1 MSSLEITLFVAV
13 IGLIALLVFTLR
25 NNSAL
30 DFERKRGLP
39 RFENPPP
46 PPLMKIKKEDFILR
60 VKMLS
65 NKNDFEANSQFLEI
79 IDKNYYEIFLDLL
92 KIGYSIYPAS
102 KAMTEIVG
110 LSVTTALSTGEIVGL
125 IPTYQFLISLKI
137 EGFS

>member
-1 MSSLEITLFVAV
+1 MSSLEITFLVAI
-13 IGLIALLVFTLR
+13 IGLIALLLIVIR
-25 NNSAL
+25 NKSVV

-46 PPLMKIKKEDFILR
+46 PPPMKIRKEDFILR

-65 NKNDFEANSQFLEI
+65 NKYDFEIHSQTLDI
-79 IDKNYYEIFLDLL
+79 IDRNYYEVFLDLL

-110 LSVTTALSTGEIVGL
+110 LSTTTSLSTGEIIGL
-125 IPTYQFLISLKI
+125 IPTYQFLISLKKD
-137 EGFS
+137 GVS